1 MAYEPTSAVSQGAAA
16 GAATFGTEDP
26 NAANNRLGFAGLLQR
41 RNEAAGERED
51 RATDRNMQ
59 MQQFQAGQGMQQQG
73 LDLQKSGQEQSQK
86 QFTAGLAHTE
96 KMAQADRDHDTEL
109 MNRKQR
115 IEDNRKIL
123 ELEFAQATGEEREA
137 LAKGVMSARAEAA
150 DIDGKIAAKKML
162 LDKSITDIAGIRD
175 TATEF
180 HKNALEVKNQARE
193 YGSRAGKNAVN
204 EVYQGL
210 TEEGNKNL
218 RQLNDLDKGGYGSLL
233 QMVGL
238 GGIDAEGAIGIG
250 FLKPSGDLLQRGETD
265 ATGVTPVGTLLG
277 GDFIGA
283 LKQYGGAVEGVAKQ
297 LGGTVGMYESSNLAE
312 IDDNK
317 IKSAVNQTL
326 AKNIGIALSKAS
338 DGKGV
343 NVEQVNEI
351 IDKMARGLY
360 TDKKTTNDDG
370 TPGITETKI
379 YQIGNALSAAGLSS
393 DVIHSTFMHMA
404 DGLDGTDTDGAFN
417 VMNLTAKRNEMLQ
430 KSGGAETVGSKALE
444 ASIKFA
450 KQLAAQTRTM
460 SLDVPEVD
468 LNGVQSMLRYLN
480 SAAQGRGGIKR
491 NELEAFIPEIAGSN
505 IDQEFRENI
514 RQNRG
519 LSDLERYQQ
528 ERGGTTD
535 ILGDMDREFKQF
547 QGAKPAAELR
557 RQQLEDEMANV
568 QNSPRAL
575 AKLLAKYKAL
585 GAGQ

>member
-1 MAYEPTSAVSQGAAA
+1 MAYEPISAVSQGAAA

-26 NAANNRLGFAGLLQR
+26 NAANTRLGFAGLLQR

-123 ELEFAQATGEEREA
+123 ELEFAQASGEEREA
-137 LAKGVMSARAEAA
+137 LAKGVMAARAEAA

-218 RQLNDLDKGGYGSLL
+218 RQLNELNRGGIGSVLETI
-233 QMVGL
+233 GL
-238 GGIDAEGAIGIG
+238 TGIDAEGAIGLG
-250 FLKPSGDLLQRGETD
+250 FLKPSEDLMKRG
-265 ATGVTPVGTLLG
+265 GTLDAYQG
-277 GDFIGA
+277 GFLEAIGNIGGNA
-283 LKQYGGAVEGVAKQ
+283 LVGLKQAGEAI
-297 LGGTVGMYESSNLAE
+297 GMYESSNLAE

-575 AKLLAKYKAL
+575 AKLLAKFKAL
-585 GAGQ
+585 QAGQ

>member
-1 MAYEPTSAVSQGAAA
+1 
-16 GAATFGTEDP
+16 
-26 NAANNRLGFAGLLQR
+26 
-41 RNEAAGERED
+41 
-51 RATDRNMQ
+51 
-59 MQQFQAGQGMQQQG
+59 
-73 LDLQKSGQEQSQK
+73 
-86 QFTAGLAHTE
+86 
-96 KMAQADRDHDTEL
+96 
-109 MNRKQR
+109 
-115 IEDNRKIL
+115 
-123 ELEFAQATGEEREA
+123 
-137 LAKGVMSARAEAA
+137 
-150 DIDGKIAAKKML
+150 
-162 LDKSITDIAGIRD
+162 
-175 TATEF
+175 
-180 HKNALEVKNQARE
+180 
-193 YGSRAGKNAVN
+193 
-204 EVYQGL
+204 
-210 TEEGNKNL
+210 
-218 RQLNDLDKGGYGSLL
+218 
-233 QMVGL
+233 
-238 GGIDAEGAIGIG
+238 
-250 FLKPSGDLLQRGETD
+250 
-265 ATGVTPVGTLLG
+265 
-277 GDFIGA
+277 
-283 LKQYGGAVEGVAKQ
+283 
-297 LGGTVGMYESSNLAE
+297 
-312 IDDNK
+312 
-317 IKSAVNQTL
+317 
-326 AKNIGIALSKAS
+326 
-338 DGKGV
+338 
-343 NVEQVNEI
+343 
-351 IDKMARGLY
+351 MARGLY
-360 TDKKTTNDDG
+360 TDKKTTNEDG

-450 KQLAAQTRTM
+450 KQLASQTRTM

-468 LNGVQSMLRYLN
+468 LNGVQAMLRYLN

-575 AKLLAKYKAL
+575 AKLLANYKAL